1 MDIVGV
7 LVRSKPPHQHIV
19 RTALNGIPGL
29 EIHAETEEG
38 QMVVTVDESNGYPGD
53 TITQIN
59 NIEGVLSAAMVYQY
73 SEQDEESL

>member
-7 LVRSKPPHQHIV
+7 LVRSNPPQRQTV
-19 RTALNGIPGL
+19 KSALNAISGL
-29 EIHAETEEG
+29 EIHAETEIG
-38 QMVVTVDESNGYPGD
+38 QLVVTVDESNGYPGD

-73 SEQDEESL
+73 SEKDEESL

>member
-7 LVRSKPPHQHIV
+7 LVRSKPPQLDAV
-19 RTALNGIPGL
+19 KTALRTIAGL
-29 EIHAETEEG
+29 HIHAETPEG
-38 QMVVTVDESNGYPGD
+38 QLVITVDESNGYLGD

-73 SEQDEESL
+73 SEQEEDDL

>member
-7 LVRSKPPHQHIV
+7 LVRSKPPQIHTV
-19 RTALNGIPGL
+19 RSALNAIPGL
-29 EIHAETEEG
+29 EIHATTEAG
-38 QMVVTVDESNGYPGD
+38 QMVVTLDDSNGYLGD